1 MADRGPDGPARS
13 HGPPRCAPFRRDAD
27 ATHVDL
33 YDNDESV
40 IPAVPELTDFLDKL
54 RGGGRDPLTGAR
66 RNERRS
72 ATRWE
77 V

>member
-1 MADRGPDGPARS
+1 MAPPEATVRHGVLCSGPTR
-13 HGPPRCAPFRRDAD
+13 D

-40 IPAVPELTDFLDKL
+40 IPAVAELTDFLGKL
-54 RGGGRDPLTGAR
+54 RGGRDRLIGAR

>member
-1 MADRGPDGPARS
+1 MADRGPDGPTRS
-13 HGPPRCAPFRRDAD
+13 HGPPRCALFRPDAD

-40 IPAVPELTDFLDKL
+40 IPAVAELTDFLGKL
-54 RGGGRDPLTGAR
+54 RGGRDRLIGAR